1 MDLTGLLITLIG
13 IIAFAVL
20 APVLGCFLAGIDR
33 IVSARMQGRVGPPL
47 LQPYYDVRKLF
58 EKEGVTVNGVQ
69 DAYVIC
75 ALIFAVIAGGIFF
88 SGGNLL
94 LCIFVITLS
103 SLFFII
109 AAYSSCSPYA
119 EVGAARETLQVMSYE
134 PMVLL
139 FAVAFFMATQ
149 TLMAPDPTMSF
160 FVAPGSFDVG
170 AVFSLDVPVIVCI
183 WPVFL
188 GLMFIL
194 TIKLRKSPFDLSMS
208 HHAHQEIVR
217 GMTTE
222 MSGSTLG
229 MVEILH
235 WCENVL
241 FLGWIGIFFVWGGP
255 WTILIGIVAALV
267 AYFVEILI
275 DNNFARVK
283 WQFMLKSAWAVA
295 LVAGGI
301 NLAVLAFL

>member
-1 MDLTGLLITLIG
+1 MDIYGFLAPLIG
-13 IIAFAVL
+13 TIAFAVL
-20 APVLGCFLAGIDR
+20 APIIGCLLAGVDR
-33 IVSARMQGRVGPPL
+33 VLSARMQGRVGPPL

-75 ALIFAVIAGGIFF
+75 ALVFAVIAGGIFF

-94 LCIFVITLS
+94 MCVFVITLS

-109 AAYSSCSPYA
+109 AAYSSRSPYA
-119 EVGAARETLQVMSYE
+119 ELGAARETLQVMAYE

-139 FAVAFFMATQ
+139 FAVAFCMATAV
-149 TLMAPDPTMSF
+149 LPGALGSF
-160 FVAPGSFDVG
+160 PVLGAGSFDV
-170 AVFSLDVPVIVCI
+170 ATVFRLDVPVIACI

-188 GLMFIL
+188 GMMFIL

-222 MSGSTLG
+222 MSGSTLAL
-229 MVEILH
+229 VEILH

-241 FLGWIGIFFVWGGP
+241 FLGWVGIFFVWGGP
-255 WTILIGIVAALV
+255 WTILVGVIAALA
-267 AYFVEILI
+267 AYFLEILI

-301 NLAVLAFL
+301 NIAVLAFL

>member
-1 MDLTGLLITLIG
+1 MDIYGFLAPLIG
-13 IIAFAVL
+13 TIAFAVL
-20 APVLGCFLAGIDR
+20 APIIGCLLAGVDR
-33 IVSARMQGRVGPPL
+33 VLSARMQGRVGPPL

-75 ALIFAVIAGGIFF
+75 ALVFAVIAGGIFF

-94 LCIFVITLS
+94 MCVFVITLS

-109 AAYSSCSPYA
+109 AAYSSRSPYA
-119 EVGAARETLQVMSYE
+119 ELGAARETLQVMAYE

-139 FAVAFFMATQ
+139 FAVAFCMATAV
-149 TLMAPDPTMSF
+149 LPGALGSF
-160 FVAPGSFDVG
+160 PVLGAGSFDV
-170 AVFSLDVPVIVCI
+170 ATVFRLDVPVIACI

-188 GLMFIL
+188 GMMFIL

-222 MSGSTLG
+222 MSGSTLAL
-229 MVEILH
+229 VEILH

-241 FLGWIGIFFVWGGP
+241 FLGWVGIFFVWGGP
-255 WTILIGIVAALV
+255 WPILVGIVVALA
-267 AYFVEILI
+267 AYFLEILI

-301 NLAVLAFL
+301 NIAVLAFL